1 MSTHFTLSL
10 LHQPRITS
18 HLLMSTMG
26 GPTFTSPCSMS
37 HMWLFFIRRARL
49 THCQL
54 TCSTHKQP
62 STIKVVMFPTLPN
75 SPLLYLD
82 MGHIRWYHRCF
93 PSRFTT
99 PPFIPS
105 YSICFL
111 HWCSTC
117 LAYSFNP
124 YEHWPIWHYNLA
136 YIFFLSL
143 LGVCFFLPEV
153 ARKVNKRLVPTSI
166 GT

>member
-1 MSTHFTLSL
+1 
-10 LHQPRITS
+10 
-18 HLLMSTMG
+18 
-26 GPTFTSPCSMS
+26 
-37 HMWLFFIRRARL
+37 
-49 THCQL
+49 
-54 TCSTHKQP
+54 
-62 STIKVVMFPTLPN
+62 
-75 SPLLYLD
+75 
-82 MGHIRWYHRCF
+82 
-93 PSRFTT
+93 
-99 PPFIPS
+99 
-105 YSICFL
+105 L